1 MIYVADI
8 KIGVFLLITKK
19 KRKKKEKKKED
30 VAGSCVWSERHK
42 KQNKV
47 NKGI

>member
-1 MIYVADI
+1 MWQILKQVY
-8 KIGVFLLITKK
+8 FFSLQKK
-19 KRKKKEKKKED
+19 EKEKEKKKED
-30 VAGSCVWSERHK
+30 VAGSCVWFERHK

>member
-19 KRKKKEKKKED
+19 KEKEKKKED